1 MVHIVLLKL
10 VHICG
15 ILMMCMREGRNIMIR
30 YKIDVNAAL
39 KNAGYTT
46 YRIRKDGLINQ
57 TALQKIRDGK
67 MISWEQLNSIC
78 RLLNC
83 QPGDLVEYVEDDQHV

>member
-30 YKIDVNAAL
+30 YKIDVIAAL

-83 QPGDLVEYVEDDQHV
+83 QPGDLVEYVEDDKHV

>member
-1 MVHIVLLKL
+1 
-10 VHICG
+10 
-15 ILMMCMREGRNIMIR
+15 MIR
-30 YKIDVNAAL
+30 YKIDVIAAL

-83 QPGDLVEYVEDDQHV
+83 QPGDLVEFVEDDDQNV

>member
-1 MVHIVLLKL
+1 
-10 VHICG
+10 
-15 ILMMCMREGRNIMIR
+15 MIR
-30 YKIDVNAAL
+30 YKIDVIAAL

-83 QPGDLVEYVEDDQHV
+83 QPGDLVEYVEDDKYV